1 MCHTQWPSHRHI
13 HSYWDII
20 MHSTI
25 ITGHCSHNINIC
37 DRVCDCVNPSQT
49 GHQNSIAMYEA
60 TVDSTKGERHNSYVS
75 QIPLEICWD
84 GGNWGLHSIWLVI
97 STMWWAPPLKGN
109 EWGLHKY
116 TAYNTVSQTRVA
128 DEDHDHNN
136 YTSMYSSI
144 IIVVP
149 WLCTYLKCRTKQAC
163 LFVWA
168 DFLIL
173 WTLWV
178 SLNKQ
183 KLMYEVLAPS
193 IITHI

>member
-25 ITGHCSHNINIC
+25 ITGHCSHNRNIC

-60 TVDSTKGERHNSYVS
+60 KVDSTKGERHNSYVS
-75 QIPLEICWD
+75 QIPLEIRWED
-84 GGNWGLHSIWLVI
+84 GNWGLHSIWLVI
-97 STMWWAPPLKGN
+97 SGLPHWKEMSGDYTNTLTTPLCPPP
-109 EWGLHKY
+109 
-116 TAYNTVSQTRVA
+116 QTRVA

-136 YTSMYSSI
+136 YTSMYSNI

-149 WLCTYLKCRTKQAC
+149 WLCTYLKCRTKQAY

-178 SLNKQ
+178 SLN
-183 KLMYEVLAPS
+183 
-193 IITHI
+193 